1 MKKLREKV
9 VETAIKFEISPDT
22 VVSMPTIS
30 FCGNRE
36 FEIEG
41 HSGLIE
47 YTDEVLRISC
57 REYEIKISGKKI
69 EVAYFSSEHIRAN
82 GIFKDVTFVYC
93 NDN

>member
-1 MKKLREKV
+1 MKKLREKA
-9 VETAIKFEISPDT
+9 VETAIKFEISPDA

-36 FEIEG
+36 FEIDG

-47 YTDEVLRISC
+47 YTDEVMRISC
-57 REYEIKISGKKI
+57 REYEIKITGRNI

-82 GIFKDVTFVYC
+82 GIFDDMIFVYC